1 MGDKDI
7 SDEHRPSAFAAG
19 YVVGAA
25 KSRPFARGREA
36 VKVLH
41 VITGLNVGGAENML
55 AKLLEA
61 APEGEERDAV
71 VSLLEPGPIAERIR
85 AGGVRID
92 SLNMRRGM
100 ASFGGVQ
107 ALSRIV
113 RDTVPDIIH
122 GWMYHGNLAASLASM
137 MAKPRI
143 LAKQGVPLVWN
154 VRHSLADTRRETW
167 KTRALLRVSAS
178 LSRQPAAIIYNS
190 QVALEQHQAIGFS
203 SQRSLV
209 LPNGFDCAKYQPDP
223 MARERLCSEFGIEP
237 ETLIVGIVARLHPM
251 KDHAGLIDAVALAR
265 AKGVDVHLL
274 MIGDG
279 LASPPDKMA
288 AQLARQLPANRISH
302 CGARSDVALLM
313 PGLDILAVSS
323 AWGEAFPNVIGEAL
337 ACGVPVVATDVGDSA
352 VVVGRGGL
360 VVPPCSPGDLASS
373 ILQLGELGREG
384 RRYMG
389 IAGRRH
395 IVENYSL
402 GAICEQYR
410 VMHQSIL

>member
-1 MGDKDI
+1 MGI
-7 SDEHRPSAFAAG
+7 SNEHRPFAGFA
-19 YVVGAA
+19 VGAVNC
-25 KSRPFARGREA
+25 RPSARDGAA
-36 VKVLH
+36 VRVLH

-55 AKLLEA
+55 AKLLEGA
-61 APEGEERDAV
+61 AAGAERGSV
-71 VSLLEPGPIAERIR
+71 VSLLEPGPIADRIR
-85 AGGVRID
+85 ACGVRID

-100 ASFGGVQ
+100 PGLSGIL

-113 RDTVPDIIH
+113 RETAPDVIH
-122 GWMYHGNLAASLASM
+122 GWMYHGNLAASLASKL
-137 MAKPRI
+137 AKPGV
-143 LAKQGVPLVWN
+143 LARQGIPLVWN

-167 KTRALLRVSAS
+167 KTRALLRVSAP

>member
-1 MGDKDI
+1 LGDKDVC
-7 SDEHRPSAFAAG
+7 DEQRPFAFAARFA
-19 YVVGAA
+19 VGAA
-25 KSRPFARGREA
+25 SCRSRTSGVAA

-55 AKLLEA
+55 AKLLEGSVDSN
-61 APEGEERDAV
+61 ECGSV

-85 AGGVRID
+85 ACGVRID
-92 SLNMRRGM
+92 SLNMRQGM
-100 ASFGGVQ
+100 ATFGGVQ

-113 RDTVPDIIH
+113 RAAAPDVIH

-154 VRHSLADTRRETW
+154 VRHSLADSHRETW
-167 KTRALLRVSAS
+167 KTRALLRVSAP

-190 QVALEQHQAIGFS
+190 QVALEQHQAHGFS
-203 SQRSLV
+203 PRRSLV
-209 LPNGFDCAKYQPDP
+209 LPNGFDCAKYKPDP
-223 MARERLCSEFGIEP
+223 AARERLCSEFGIDP
-237 ETLIVGIVARLHPM
+237 GALIVGIVARLHPM

-265 AKGVDVHLL
+265 AKGLDIHLV

-279 LASPPDKMA
+279 LAPPPERMA
-288 AQLARQLPANRISH
+288 AQIALQIPADRISLG
-302 CGARSDVALLM
+302 GARSDVASLM

-352 VVVGRGGL
+352 VVVGRCGL
-360 VVPPCSPGDLASS
+360 IVPPSSPQDLANGIISLS
-373 ILQLGELGREG
+373 ELGPEG
-384 RRYMG
+384 RRNMG
-389 IAGRRH
+389 IAGRQQ
-395 IVENYSL
+395 VAENYSL
-402 GAICEQYR
+402 DAICKRYR
-410 VMHQSIL
+410 TLHQSIL